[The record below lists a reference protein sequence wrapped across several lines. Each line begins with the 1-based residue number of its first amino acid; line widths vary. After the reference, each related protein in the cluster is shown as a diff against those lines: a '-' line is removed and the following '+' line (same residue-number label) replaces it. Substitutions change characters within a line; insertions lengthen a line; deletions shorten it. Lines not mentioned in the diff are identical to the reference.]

1 MPKVHLVHAAGAQ
14 SLSAQCATPVRFN
27 PVVGN
32 RAVPPQFVPKALP
45 SRFQGRNASK
55 GGAMGKL
62 CDDLR
67 VYGCNVNPVKAGTT
81 GRFENAQV
89 VSRRVILG

>member
-14 SLSAQCATPVRFN
+14 SLSAMCATPVRFN

-32 RAVPPQFVPKALP
+32 RAVPKNVPLRTSP
-45 SRFQGRNASK
+45 RFLGRNASK

-67 VYGCNVNPVKAGTT
+67 VYGCNVNPVRAGTT
-81 GRFENAQV
+81 GRYERVHV

>member
-1 MPKVHLVHAAGAQ
+1 MPRVHMIHAGGAQ
-14 SLSAQCATPVRFN
+14 SLSAQCATPTKCN

-32 RAVPPQFVPKALP
+32 HAVPPQHVPKALP
-45 SRFQGRNASK
+45 ARFMGRSASK

-81 GRFENAQV
+81 GGHGQV
-89 VSRRVILG
+89 ISRRVIL

>member
-1 MPKVHLVHAAGAQ
+1 MARVRSIHAGGAQ
-14 SLSAQCATPVRFN
+14 SLSAQCATPLRVN

-32 RAVPPQFVPKALP
+32 YATPKQFVPKALP
-45 SRFQGRNASK
+45 PRFMGRNASK

-81 GRFENAQV
+81 GGHGQII
-89 VSRRVILG
+89 SRRPKL

>member
-1 MPKVHLVHAAGAQ
+1 MSKVHIWRAAGAQ
-14 SLSAQCATPVRFN
+14 SLSAMCATPLRVN

-32 RAVPPQFVPKALP
+32 HAAPIQDVPLSLPQ
-45 SRFQGRNASK
+45 RFHGRTASK

-67 VYGCNVNPVKAGTT
+67 VYGCNVHPGRAGTT
-81 GRFENAQV
+81 GRYENVQV
-89 VSRRVILG
+89 ISRRVRLS

>member
-1 MPKVHLVHAAGAQ
+1 MSRVHTIHRGGSESFNAMYPLTLKV
-14 SLSAQCATPVRFN
+14 N

-32 RAVPPQFVPKALP
+32 RGVPKGVPLALP
-45 SRFQGRNASK
+45 QRFHGRNASK

-67 VYGCNVNPVKAGTT
+67 TYGCNVNPVRAGTT
-81 GRFENAQV
+81 GGHGQV
-89 VSRRVILG
+89 ISRRVKF